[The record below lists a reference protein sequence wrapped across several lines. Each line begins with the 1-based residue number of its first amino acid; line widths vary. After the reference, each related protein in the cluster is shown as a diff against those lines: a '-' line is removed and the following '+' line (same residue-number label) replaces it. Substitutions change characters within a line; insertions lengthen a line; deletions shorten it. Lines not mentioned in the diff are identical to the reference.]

1 MTVAFSTNRMPTNGQ
16 YHFPPELYYDRT
28 THVWARYD
36 GGVLTLGLDAL
47 GLESLGDMAYISLQA
62 VGFPIKRGESIG
74 SLEAAK
80 MVGDLIAPVSGAIA
94 ARNEVVLSDPG
105 LINRDPYGAGWII
118 QITPADWGSESATLV
133 HGAELTAW
141 VEAEIGRYRKQ
152 GWIE

>member
-1 MTVAFSTNRMPTNGQ
+1 MS
-16 YHFPPELYYDRT
+16 YSFPPDLYYDRT

-36 GGVLTLGLDAL
+36 GNLATLGLDAL

-62 VGFPIKRGESIG
+62 VGFPVKRGESIG

-94 ARNEVVLSDPG
+94 ARNESVLSDPG

-118 QITPADWGSESATLV
+118 QITPTDWAGDSTDLV
-133 HGAELTAW
+133 HGAELATW